1 MQSAYINAEFT
12 TDVYLL
18 FGDIDNTSKNLDII
32 LRSIKAA
39 NLNVRNQQMYYTIL
53 QQLKTKLDD
62 QSKLINKQ
70 DSIQGKIQDQITSL
84 GKDKTII
91 AFAKDTLRQ
100 KQFTK
105 ELLALGEHYKKTSGL
120 LSENAKLLNEKREK
134 FLIIRPPFSMHC
146 KQWKKGFINRS
157 SIF

>member
-1 MQSAYINAEFT
+1 
-12 TDVYLL
+12 
-18 FGDIDNTSKNLDII
+18 
-32 LRSIKAA
+32 
-39 NLNVRNQQMYYTIL
+39 MYYTIL

-100 KQFTK
+100 NNLQKNC
-105 ELLALGEHYKKTSGL
+105 LH
-120 LSENAKLLNEKREK
+120 
-134 FLIIRPPFSMHC
+134 
-146 KQWKKGFINRS
+146 
-157 SIF
+157 

>member
-91 AFAKDTLRQ
+91 AFAKRYVAT

-105 ELLALGEHYKKTSGL
+105 ELLALGEHYKRHLDCSVKM
-120 LSENAKLLNEKREK
+120 LNY
-134 FLIIRPPFSMHC
+134 
-146 KQWKKGFINRS
+146 
-157 SIF
+157 